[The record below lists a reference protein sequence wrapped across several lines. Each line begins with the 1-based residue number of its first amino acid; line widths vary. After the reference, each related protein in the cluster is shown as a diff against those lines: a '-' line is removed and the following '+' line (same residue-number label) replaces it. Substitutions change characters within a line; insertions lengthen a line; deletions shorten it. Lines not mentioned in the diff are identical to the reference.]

1 VASDGEIR
9 SLISNSTLSDGFKQ
23 ALLSALD
30 RDPKD
35 AAADAGLL
43 SIVLDQRANSLEAY
57 AQALKEILETKRS
70 GPM

>member
-1 VASDGEIR
+1 MPSDDEIR
-9 SLISNSTLSDGFKQ
+9 SLISNSNLSDWFKN
-23 ALLSALD
+23 ALLSSLD

-57 AQALKEILETKRS
+57 NLALKAILGAMNK
-70 GPM
+70 

>member
-1 VASDGEIR
+1 MPSDDEIR
-9 SLISNSTLSDGFKQ
+9 SLISNSNLSDWFKQ

-43 SIVLDQRANSLEAY
+43 SIVLDRRATSLEAY
-57 AQALKEILETKRS
+57 AQALKAILEAKRN
-70 GPM
+70 GPP